1 MHQFYVQL
9 FSIHVATFVFVYCLL
24 LGIFYFLM
32 RAKIQKIYQGQSLGK
47 ISFEFISLVQ
57 FILWTPIGF
66 GFLGLNELYLFL
78 LPMMREIFDFM
89 LVLIVDRKSFSPKY
103 RRFIFIHHMNSTIT
117 RIVLLA
123 AGIFV
128 FKTEIVPFLRVCL
141 LYYCCSMFLVAPGA
155 TEKMVFSNSKSMG
168 FLYFKIINFFLAR
181 MSHIFVWVMGILII
195 WNDLPLFQAVSVSIL
210 TTVLFAINEYFSVFS
225 GLPILRESWLAI
237 RSGGLDVSDSN

>member
-1 MHQFYVQL
+1 VQL
-9 FSIHVATFVFVYCLL
+9 FSIRVATVVFVYCFL

-32 RAKIQKIYQGQSLGK
+32 RAKIQKIYQEQSLGK
-47 ISFEFISLVQ
+47 IAFEFVSLVQ
-57 FILWTPIGF
+57 FILWVPIGF

-78 LPMMREIFDFM
+78 LPMMREIFDFI

-117 RIVLLA
+117 RIILLA
-123 AGIFV
+123 VGIFV

-155 TEKMVFSNSKSMG
+155 TEKLIFSNSKSMG
-168 FLYFKIINFFLAR
+168 LPYFKTINFFLAR
-181 MSHIFVWVMGILII
+181 MSHIFVWAMGISII
-195 WNDLPLFQAVSVSIL
+195 WYALPLFQAVSFSIL
-210 TTVLFAINEYFSVFS
+210 TTVLVAMNEYFSISS

-237 RSGGLDVSDSN
+237 RTDVSNVGD